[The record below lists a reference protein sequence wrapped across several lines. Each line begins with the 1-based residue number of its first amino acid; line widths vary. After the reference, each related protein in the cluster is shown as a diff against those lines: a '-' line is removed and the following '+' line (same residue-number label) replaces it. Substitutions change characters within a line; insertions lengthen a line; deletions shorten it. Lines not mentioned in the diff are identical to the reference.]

1 MPGSIK
7 DCSSRIDQT
16 PSPPFTTPLSI
27 NTAKWNTK
35 LEPVNP
41 RQKEERTCYKLGTM
55 DQGGGGKLQRTW
67 DSWAE
72 MCWKKSINIAS
83 YSNKSS
89 FSKIS
94 FLYIYVFYSSGELP
108 HLFWYKF
115 CCKSGQQRIWFRT
128 VPHCSNFAA
137 TVKSNIIV
145 QKKRQHCTEL
155 LYIYCM

>member
-55 DQGGGGKLQRTW
+55 DQGGRGPNCRELGT
-67 DSWAE
+67 AE
-72 MCWKKSINIAS
+72 CELKCAEKKSMKKRQLKIFAKRAHQSLNIAS
-83 YSNKSS
+83 YFNKSS
-89 FSKIS
+89 FSKIPI
-94 FLYIYVFYSSGELP
+94 LYIYVFFIVLVSSLTCSDINFVANPVSKEYDSA
-108 HLFWYKF
+108 LFYL
-115 CCKSGQQRIWFRT
+115 CCYR
-128 VPHCSNFAA
+128 
-137 TVKSNIIV
+137 
-145 QKKRQHCTEL
+145 QK
-155 LYIYCM
+155 

>member
-55 DQGGGGKLQRTW
+55 DQGGPNCRELGT
-67 DSWAE
+67 AE
-72 MCWKKSINIAS
+72 CELKCAEKKSMKKRQLKIFAKRAHQSLNIAS
-83 YSNKSS
+83 YFNKSS
-89 FSKIS
+89 FSKIPI
-94 FLYIYVFYSSGELP
+94 LYIYVFYSSGELP
-108 HLFWYKF
+108 HLFWYQF
-115 CCKSGQQRIWFRT
+115 CCKPGQQRIWFRT
-128 VPHCSNFAA
+128 VLS
-137 TVKSNIIV
+137 
-145 QKKRQHCTEL
+145 L
-155 LYIYCM
+155 LLPPKVI

>member
-55 DQGGGGKLQRTW
+55 DQGGGPNCRKLGT
-67 DSWAE
+67 AE
-72 MCWKKSINIAS
+72 C
-83 YSNKSS
+83 
-89 FSKIS
+89 
-94 FLYIYVFYSSGELP
+94 EL
-108 HLFWYKF
+108 K
-115 CCKSGQQRIWFRT
+115 CAEKNQ
-128 VPHCSNFAA
+128 
-137 TVKSNIIV
+137 
-145 QKKRQHCTEL
+145 
-155 LYIYCM
+155 